1 MDLARRLSYRRG
13 EEGTVAD
20 RSAGDGRTAGT
31 VTGAAGAESTAELGR
46 RVLRLRTERGFTQR
60 QLAEPAYTAAY
71 VSTLEAGKVRPSE
84 AALRHLADRLGVSY
98 EELTTGRSPRDATR
112 LRAALTDARRALATG
127 AAEDATGLFEEVR
140 DEAERLGFAEERS
153 AALLGLGDCALETG
167 ELTLAR
173 DHFED
178 VERLLAGEP
187 LPRRIPAIRG
197 RAVAHLLAGE
207 LRYSCYLLESAIDEL
222 NASGLHDPYALLLLY
237 TAAIAPYM
245 DMGAHAR
252 AVRAAELALA
262 LAPSVDDPGLIARM
276 HRGVARTLIA
286 EGRTAEADA
295 SLAKAQELYEQL
307 RIHTD
312 LAHCHWMRGYVHA
325 QDGNLERAEREL
337 RTARDML
344 ASKRAALFTVQVE
357 VELADVLRRRG
368 RTAEAEALL
377 LPLLARSPAPEP
389 VDAPGPVETPE
400 PATAPEAAPE
410 PATGPG
416 ATPEPATDPG
426 AAPGPMTTPGA
437 APEPATTPEATPGPM
452 TTQGGPGATADEAGL
467 TAERGAV
474 HAGGAHRLLGLI
486 ADERGDVEAA
496 EEHYCAALSLL
507 ERTGAAGDLADLC
520 RLLGDLLRREGR
532 LEAAMDAYRTGLG
545 HRAAPGTTTLGPAPA
560 EPPM

>member
-1 MDLARRLSYRRG
+1 M
-13 EEGTVAD
+13 
-20 RSAGDGRTAGT
+20 
-31 VTGAAGAESTAELGR
+31 GR

-112 LRAALTDARRALATG
+112 LRAAVTDARRALATG
-127 AAEDATGLFEEVR
+127 AAEDAALLFAEVR

-167 ELTLAR
+167 DLTVAR
-173 DHFED
+173 DHFEA

-207 LRYSCYLLESAIDEL
+207 LRYSCYLLESSIDEL

-377 LPLLARSPAPEP
+377 LPLLTSSPAAGAANTAGEP
-389 VDAPGPVETPE
+389 D
-400 PATAPEAAPE
+400 
-410 PATGPG
+410 
-416 ATPEPATDPG
+416 
-426 AAPGPMTTPGA
+426 AAPGGA
-437 APEPATTPEATPGPM
+437 GTGMAGTGEA
-452 TTQGGPGATADEAGL
+452 GAGDAGL
-467 TAERGAV
+467 TADRGAV

-486 ADERGDVEAA
+486 ADERGDAEAA

-532 LEAAMDAYRTGLG
+532 QEAAMDAYRTGLG

>member
-1 MDLARRLSYRRG
+1 M
-13 EEGTVAD
+13 AD

-31 VTGAAGAESTAELGR
+31 ATGAAGAESTADIGR

-84 AALRHLADRLGVSY
+84 AALRHLADRLGISY

-112 LRAALTDARRALATG
+112 LRAAVTDARRALATG
-127 AAEDATGLFEEVR
+127 AAEDAAVLFAGVR

-167 ELTLAR
+167 DLTVAR
-173 DHFED
+173 DHFEA

-207 LRYSCYLLESAIDEL
+207 LRYSCYLLESSIDEL

-344 ASKRAALFTVQVE
+344 ASKRAALFTGQVE

-377 LPLLARSPAPEP
+377 LPLLASSPAAGAA
-389 VDAPGPVETPE
+389 D
-400 PATAPEAAPE
+400 TAGEPEAASGE
-410 PATGPG
+410 AGPG
-416 ATPEPATDPG
+416 
-426 AAPGPMTTPGA
+426 
-437 APEPATTPEATPGPM
+437 
-452 TTQGGPGATADEAGL
+452 EAGL
-467 TAERGAV
+467 TADRGAV

-486 ADERGDVEAA
+486 ADERGDAEAA

-532 LEAAMDAYRTGLG
+532 QEAAMDAYRTGLG

>member
-1 MDLARRLSYRRG
+1 M
-13 EEGTVAD
+13 AD

-31 VTGAAGAESTAELGR
+31 VTGAAGAESTAEIGR

-84 AALRHLADRLGVSY
+84 AALRHLAGRLGVSY

-112 LRAALTDARRALATG
+112 LRAAVTDARRALATG
-127 AAEDATGLFEEVR
+127 AAEDAAGLFAEVR

-167 ELTLAR
+167 DLTVAR
-173 DHFED
+173 DHFEA

-187 LPRRIPAIRG
+187 LPRRVPAIRG

-377 LPLLARSPAPEP
+377 LPLLARTPAAGTAS
-389 VDAPGPVETPE
+389 APSGPD
-400 PATAPEAAPE
+400 TASGE
-410 PATGPG
+410 TGPG
-416 ATPEPATDPG
+416 
-426 AAPGPMTTPGA
+426 
-437 APEPATTPEATPGPM
+437 EAGL
-452 TTQGGPGATADEAGL
+452 GLGVAGL
-467 TAERGAV
+467 TADRGAV

-486 ADERGDVEAA
+486 ADERGDAEAA